1 MASREAGN
9 TREILI
15 VKHTELP
22 DESGNPG
29 NPGNPGHGRPVARAH
44 SGISVAR
51 PGDTVRWTNRTEDD
65 ATLSF
70 PRCPFGEDGCTI
82 VVEANGEATRTVEGG
97 PKRGAYPYRGRLVDH
112 TPPLRTRGTSNPI
125 VVIRQGRT
133 DPSASPRRLPQ
144 HGESSGSP
152 VRADGRLTSRRA
164 PGSA

>member
-70 PRCPFGEDGCTI
+70 PRAPSERTGARSWSRPTARQRGPWKGVPSAEPTPTEADWSTTPLRFGPE
-82 VVEANGEATRTVEGG
+82 EPRTPSWSSGRGG
-97 PKRGAYPYRGRLVDH
+97 P
-112 TPPLRTRGTSNPI
+112 T
-125 VVIRQGRT
+125 
-133 DPSASPRRLPQ
+133 PRRHLDACRST
-144 HGESSGSP
+144 GRALG
-152 VRADGRLTSRRA
+152 VRFERMG
-164 PGSA
+164 G